1 MKSLFALLLMI
12 SLLGCA
18 QTRDYPPESPYYAY
32 PGGARLTLD
41 KPIEIPPEAATARL
55 QYGGLVARNGVREED
70 PYCIFEIDTVKA
82 EAQRIAPDSLTITG
96 IQRRVQT
103 FAGMPAAFY
112 AYAVPFAY
120 AGPGAFGFERRH
132 PHRAGFQRIG
142 FSDDDSPS
150 QIYFI
155 TEFRL
160 RSERQPDIRALTC
173 MHNQMMPGVS
183 IMRHLTL
190 PEIRQAL
197 GGYFTLMPGAL

>member
-1 MKSLFALLLMI
+1 MKSIIALLLAA
-12 SLLGCA
+12 SLTGCA
-18 QTRDYPPESPYYAY
+18 QTREYPPESPYYAY

-41 KPIEIPPEAATARL
+41 KPIEIPPDAATVRL
-55 QYGGLVARNGVREED
+55 QYGTLVARNGVHEED
-70 PYCIFEIDTVKA
+70 PHCIFELDTVK
-82 EAQRIAPDSLTITG
+82 EHAQRIGPDTLRITG

-103 FAGMPAAFY
+103 FAGMPIWPY
-112 AYAVPFAY
+112 ADT
-120 AGPGAFGFERRH
+120 GPYVFGFERRH
-132 PHRAGFQRIG
+132 LHRAGSRRIG

-150 QIYFI
+150 QIYFL

-160 RSERQPDIRALTC
+160 HSDSQPQIRALTC

-197 GGYFTLMPGAL
+197 GGYFTLEPVR

>member
-1 MKSLFALLLMI
+1 MKTLIYALLAT
-12 SLLGCA
+12 SLIGCA
-18 QTRDYPPESPYYAY
+18 QTRNYPPDSPHYAY

-41 KPIEIPPEAATARL
+41 KPVDIPPDAATARL

-82 EAQRIAPDSLTITG
+82 EAQRIAPDRLTITG

-103 FAGMPAAFY
+103 FAGMPAWPY
-112 AYAVPFAY
+112 AY
-120 AGPGAFGFERRH
+120 GFERRH
-132 PHRAGFQRIG
+132 LHRAGFQRIG

-150 QIYFI
+150 QIYFL

-160 RSERQPDIRALTC
+160 RSAKQPQIRALTC
-173 MHNQMMPGVS
+173 LHNQMMPGVS

-197 GGYFTLMPGAL
+197 GSYFTLEPGR